1 MYTKHFGLNMLP
13 FENVPD
19 PAFYFDEG
27 NNASLFNQ
35 ITDSIQTARGITVLT
50 GSAGSGKTTLMHMIM
65 SGISDGHIIWMP
77 EPPDTSPDLF
87 KYIED
92 ELCQQNIS
100 SEKAFILKDIKDAL
114 MKIRSN
120 DRKCLLI
127 IDESHQISDDT
138 LNGIRLLNNLKSK
151 QTNLLQII
159 LLGQPVFLD
168 TLNKPGM
175 EPFNK
180 AISSLTEIKKM
191 SANSVRHYISH
202 RIKKAG
208 GNSSLFSDNAWDSLM
223 DIFESGGLPRLINS
237 LCDKSLN
244 AAFDRNLNIVDTADV
259 HLASKSLG
267 LTEEHIPV
275 ERTVTVTGRD
285 LSISIE
291 PVEDGI
297 INKDHDS
304 ETSKMAQ
311 KTYEKRFLIKSIK
324 NHCKSFFRNILSDQD
339 IPDGSKEKI
348 IQDENN
354 ITQPHAEL
362 IPVTTQ
368 NNVEGSVINDSPIT
382 SKLEVPSLEWMTID
396 SRGERPFKMRRA
408 LAQKK
413 SVAMKMDEWVMTNS
427 KATKNLVFFPDTTS
441 SSEWVTIDSSGERSY
456 MPSDVTNIKPLVT
469 KLTAAERAKWV
480 RTGRKTFMKTV
491 SDT

>member
-1 MYTKHFGLNMLP
+1 MYTEHFGLTMLP

-19 PAFYFDEG
+19 PVFYFNEG
-27 NNASLFNQ
+27 DNAILFSQ
-35 ITDSIQTARGITVLT
+35 ITDSIQSARGITVLT
-50 GSAGSGKTTLMHMIM
+50 GAAGSGKTTLMHMVM

-87 KYIED
+87 RYIED
-92 ELCQQNIS
+92 EICQQNVS

-114 MKIRSN
+114 IKIRSN

-159 LLGQPVFLD
+159 LLGQPEFLD
-168 TLNKPGM
+168 TLNKAGM

-180 AISSLTEIKKM
+180 AISTLAEIKKM
-191 SANSVRHYISH
+191 NTNSVRQYISH
-202 RIKKAG
+202 RIEKAG
-208 GNSSLFSDNAWDSLM
+208 GTSSLFSDASWNLLM
-223 DIFESGGLPRLINS
+223 DVFESGGLPRVINS

-244 AAFDRNLNIVDTADV
+244 AAFDRSHNIVDTADV
-259 HLASKSLG
+259 YLASNILG

-291 PVEDGI
+291 PVEEGI
-297 INKDHDS
+297 NNRNHDS
-304 ETSKMAQ
+304 ETSQMAQ

-324 NHCKSFFRNILSDQD
+324 NHCKSFFRNILNDQD
-339 IPDGSKEKI
+339 ITDGNVENAM
-348 IQDENN
+348 QDKTHS
-354 ITQPHAEL
+354 TQTAATL

-368 NNVEGSVINDSPIT
+368 HNVEGFTKNDSPLNSI
-382 SKLEVPSLEWMTID
+382 LEVPSLEWMTID

-408 LAQKK
+408 IAQKK
-413 SVAMKMDEWVMTNS
+413 SGAMKIDEWVMTNS
-427 KATKNLVFFPDTTS
+427 KAAKNLVLFTDTPS
-441 SSEWVTIDSSGERSY
+441 SSEWVTIDSRGERSY
-456 MPSDVTNIKPLVT
+456 MPSDAKNIKPLGT

-480 RTGRKTFMKTV
+480 RTGKKTYMKTF